1 MSMEWRE
8 TMAKE
13 RNILVVDDERTIRE
27 VVRRYLELEGF
38 AVTEAETG
46 PQAMSILQDNR
57 PDLIVLDIMLPGV
70 DGFSITRRLR
80 NAAEYHPLQVDG
92 DIPIILLT
100 ARTNE
105 VDRVAGLELGADDYV
120 TKPFS
125 PRELVARVKA
135 VLRRTAPT
143 EIESESPVEFGG
155 LSLDPRSRS
164 VSIDEVAVSL
174 TAKEFDLLWFLLRHP
189 RQVFTRQQL
198 LDQVWGYEF
207 FGDESTVTV
216 HVRRLREKL
225 EPNPSEPS
233 YILTVWGVGY
243 KIEIPSSE

>member
-1 MSMEWRE
+1 MTRE
-8 TMAKE
+8 RK
-13 RNILVVDDERTIRE
+13 ILVVDDERTIRE
-27 VVRRYLELEGF
+27 VVRRYLELEGY

-46 PQAMSILQDNR
+46 PQALSIVQDSR

-80 NAAEYHPLQVDG
+80 ANADYSPLSIDG

-135 VLRRTAPT
+135 VLRRTTAS
-143 EIESESPVEFGG
+143 EVESESPVEFGG

-164 VSIDEVAVSL
+164 VTVDSRDVSL
-174 TAKEFDLLWFLLRHP
+174 TAKEFDLLFFLLRHP

-198 LDQVWGYEF
+198 LDRVWGYEF
-207 FGDESTVTV
+207 YGDESTVTV

-225 EPNPSEPS
+225 EENPSKPV
-233 YILTVWGVGY
+233 YIQTVWGVGY
-243 KIEIPSSE
+243 KFETPVID

>member
-1 MSMEWRE
+1 
-8 TMAKE
+8 MAKE

-38 AVTEAETG
+38 AVSEAETG
-46 PQAMSILQDNR
+46 PQALSILQESR

-80 NAAEYHPLQVDG
+80 HADEYGPLAIDG

-105 VDRVAGLELGADDYV
+105 VDRIAGLELGADDYV

-135 VLRRTAPT
+135 VLRRTTADDVA
-143 EIESESPVEFGG
+143 SESPVEFRG

-164 VSIDEVAVSL
+164 VRVHGDGVAL

-198 LDQVWGYEF
+198 LDKVWGYEF
-207 FGDESTVTV
+207 YGDESTVTV

-225 EPNPSEPS
+225 EPNPSKPS
-233 YILTVWGVGY
+233 YIQTVWGVGY
-243 KIEIPSSE
+243 KFEAPDAE

>member
-1 MSMEWRE
+1 MS
-8 TMAKE
+8 KK

-38 AVTEAETG
+38 YVSEAETG
-46 PQAMSILQDNR
+46 PQALSILQESQ

-80 NAAEYHPLQVDG
+80 SASDHNPLRTDG

-100 ARTNE
+100 ARSNE

-125 PRELVARVKA
+125 PRELVARVKT
-135 VLRRTAPT
+135 VLRRTAPP
-143 EIESESPVEFGG
+143 ENESESPLEYAG
-155 LSLDPRSRS
+155 LLVDPRSRS
-164 VSIDEVAVSL
+164 VSVSGRAVSL

-189 RQVFTRQQL
+189 RQVFKREQL
-198 LDQVWGYEF
+198 LNNVWGYEF
-207 FGDESTVTV
+207 YGDESTVTV

-225 EPNPSEPS
+225 EPNPSKPI
-233 YILTVWGVGY
+233 YVQTVWGVGY
-243 KIEIPSSE
+243 KFEVPAEN